1 MRSLLALTALA
12 LTAVPLAAQAHPD
25 LSGTWVLSIEK
36 SQFGAAPAPQSRT
49 DVIDHKDPALTI
61 ARTQVTP
68 AGEVT
73 SNLVF
78 AVDGQPHRNKL
89 GQGEMTSVLTW
100 EGEELVMSSTLPTP
114 QGEVTI
120 VDRYRVS
127 EDGKTLTQHRRLSV
141 AGQEFEQ
148 TLVLD
153 KK

>member
-1 MRSLLALTALA
+1 MRPLAVLTALA
-12 LTAVPLAAQAHPD
+12 LTAAPLAAQTHPD

-36 SQFGAAPAPQSRT
+36 SQFSGLPAPQSRT

-73 SNLVF
+73 TNLVF
-78 AVDGQPHRNKL
+78 AADGQPHTNAL

-100 EGEELVMSSTLPTP
+100 EGEELVMNSTLPTA
-114 QGEVTI
+114 QGDVTI
-120 VDRYRVS
+120 VDRYRLS
-127 EDGKTLTQHRRLSV
+127 ADGKTLTQHRKLLV
-141 AGQEFEQ
+141 PGQEFEQ